1 LCGALVQH
9 IPFENPPHT
18 NQSPAPANQFIPAHD
33 CLQDQRLPSS
43 ISMRLPMKT
52 LRISGGFM
60 YLQGNLQN
68 IFDALYLLGVIDPV
82 LEMDWAEAIEQRN
95 ERLTDYIKVV
105 NEANLH
111 QSDVEHLKDQ
121 LSHYDDDILS
131 FLAMEVAREFADF
144 HSRENTH

>member
-1 LCGALVQH
+1 
-9 IPFENPPHT
+9 
-18 NQSPAPANQFIPAHD
+18 
-33 CLQDQRLPSS
+33 
-43 ISMRLPMKT
+43 
-52 LRISGGFM
+52 M

-95 ERLTDYIKVV
+95 HRLSDYIKVV

-111 QSDVEHLKDQ
+111 QSDVDLLKSQ
-121 LSHYDDDILS
+121 LSRFDEDILS